1 MSQTLGGDENYQF
14 KWSMLAMVGFGLGE
28 IFGGFFIGFIVDR
41 WGTKTAIIC
50 NLIIILLMNA
60 VTLVF
65 IYQFEFN
72 ALPWI
77 MCFLWGFQDSGV
89 NTQIQETLGFEFD
102 NASSEPFSIYNI
114 YQCIACF
121 IFQIIEASVGDQNSY
136 WWFTIGVGVIAF
148 LSNGLPYFFPFREDL
163 ANKIDIIASFT
174 SLGSKNKKREQDHMM
189 VQPYTHQ
196 KPLMHGDYSQDH
208 HKVRNLS
215 ENQPIGGLLINTM
228 NESEM
233 RADSSNK
240 IDVNNLFTKF

>member
-1 MSQTLGGDENYQF
+1 
-14 KWSMLAMVGFGLGE
+14 
-28 IFGGFFIGFIVDR
+28 
-41 WGTKTAIIC
+41 
-50 NLIIILLMNA
+50 
-60 VTLVF
+60 
-65 IYQFEFN
+65 
-72 ALPWI
+72 
-77 MCFLWGFQDSGV
+77 
-89 NTQIQETLGFEFD
+89 
-102 NASSEPFSIYNI
+102 
-114 YQCIACF
+114 
-121 IFQIIEASVGDQNSY
+121 
-136 WWFTIGVGVIAF
+136 
-148 LSNGLPYFFPFREDL
+148 LPYFFPFREDL

-196 KPLMHGDYSQDH
+196 KPLMHGDYSHDH